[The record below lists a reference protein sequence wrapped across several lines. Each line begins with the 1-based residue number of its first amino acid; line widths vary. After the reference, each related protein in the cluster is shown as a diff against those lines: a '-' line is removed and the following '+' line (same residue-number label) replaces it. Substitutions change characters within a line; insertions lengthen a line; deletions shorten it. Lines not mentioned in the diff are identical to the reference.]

1 LYRHRRRRA
10 SALSGIDISRLLFTA
25 YVLSLDRR
33 RIMDTN
39 LGVSVLVKPR
49 AAFRAVSRLDAP
61 LLGCRLSYVPCLSRK
76 FLMHEAR
83 VS

>member
-1 LYRHRRRRA
+1 
-10 SALSGIDISRLLFTA
+10 
-25 YVLSLDRR
+25 
-33 RIMDTN
+33 MDTN